1 MAKQKI
7 TPPNDGADP
16 GPDEEVEATPPPKAK
31 ASEQQPAKPKHS
43 ARLIAEAAKRG
54 YSESDLE
61 DYDAATIW
69 EELNRI
75 DELEAKKKAP
85 APVPQKKQS
94 DESQDDDEAY
104 LAALEAEGYTKTV
117 IAAERKKLA
126 RLKAAEEK
134 AARLEAL
141 EAAEKSRSA
150 RQVNDIIDAGFASL
164 PKKFHTIFG
173 EESFADLD
181 PGQRAWRNEV
191 LQKAGVDLS
200 KDSQKTINRK
210 IAEAAQKAAKGK
222 VPDDEPEEDAY
233 EIPAKKKPKSRLSEE
248 DFENGQLLK
257 PSGKKGGLNGVDL
270 HEGVRRIMKENGM
283 PGGNRSVIEM
293 DDDDLPE

>member
-1 MAKQKI
+1 MAKQKF
-7 TPPNDGADP
+7 TPPNDGADS
-16 GPDEEVEATPPPKAK
+16 GPDEEVEPTSAVKPKV
-31 ASEQQPAKPKHS
+31 EEQPAKPKHS

-75 DELEAKKKAP
+75 DELASRQAKP
-85 APVPQKKQS
+85 AAQPAPQKKQ
-94 DESQDDDEAY
+94 DEPQDEDEAY
-104 LAALEAEGYTKTV
+104 LAALEAEGYTKTF

-134 AARLEAL
+134 AARLDAL
-141 EAAEKSRSA
+141 EAAEKNRSA
-150 RQVNDIIDAGFASL
+150 RQVNDIIDAGFAAL
-164 PKKFHTIFG
+164 PKKFHSLFG

-181 PGQRAWRNEV
+181 PGQRAWRQEA
-191 LQKAGVDLS
+191 LQKAGIDLA

-222 VPDDEPEEDAY
+222 VADEEPEEEGY
-233 EIPAKKKPKSRLSEE
+233 ELPAKKKPKSRLSEE